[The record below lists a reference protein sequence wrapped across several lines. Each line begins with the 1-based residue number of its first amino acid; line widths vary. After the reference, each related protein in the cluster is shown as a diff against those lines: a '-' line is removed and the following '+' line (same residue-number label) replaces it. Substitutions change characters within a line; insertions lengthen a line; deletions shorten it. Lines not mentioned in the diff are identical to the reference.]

1 MKHYTPD
8 QFPVVMTPMG
18 NEGTVQS
25 PERLPGEGLV
35 VTVDGRRVDGHVYTT
50 TESAEQA
57 AGKKKQSLTEQ
68 TGSAA
73 KTVAVKAQL
82 FG

>member
-1 MKHYTPD
+1 MDDK
-8 QFPVVMTPMG
+8 
-18 NEGTVQS
+18 GTVQA

-35 VTVDGRRVDGHVYTT
+35 VTVDGQRVDGHVYTT
-50 TESAEQA
+50 TEAAEQA

-73 KTVAVKAQL
+73 KTVAVKTQL

>member
-1 MKHYTPD
+1 MDKVTP
-8 QFPVVMTPMG
+8 
-18 NEGTVQS
+18 QS

-50 TESAEQA
+50 NESAEQA
-57 AGKKKQSLTEQ
+57 AGKKKQALTEQ

-73 KTVAVKAQL
+73 KTVAVKTQL